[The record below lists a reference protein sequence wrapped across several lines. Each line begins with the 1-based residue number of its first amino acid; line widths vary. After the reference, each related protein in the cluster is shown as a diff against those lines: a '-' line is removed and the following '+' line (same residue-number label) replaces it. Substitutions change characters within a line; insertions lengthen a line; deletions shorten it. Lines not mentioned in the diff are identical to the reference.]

1 MKRWNGW
8 GYSKIELP
16 VPDTASPLLGKLAGP
31 GRPRQ
36 DATLEEVVGRVP
48 KSKFKNHPLLD
59 KNPETRL
66 RHARGQSLSDWLELR
81 FGTIDTFPDAVAF
94 PTDEEQL
101 REVLKVAQESKA
113 QVIPYGGGTSVVGH
127 LTPPKGKQRVLTV
140 SLARMNKLLELN
152 EHDQLATFQAGV
164 AGPDLEAALRSHG
177 YVLGHYP
184 QSFEFST
191 LGGWVVTRSSGQQS
205 LGYGRIEDLFAGGR
219 LLSPQGLLEMPNLP
233 ASAAG
238 PDIRQLIMG
247 SEARAGIVSE
257 ATVRICRQAKVEKFA
272 AILFP
277 DWDSAVST
285 ARTLAR
291 SELCL
296 SMMRVSDARETV
308 VQLGLAGHN
317 PALKLLPKWGQRCL
331 MLLAFTS
338 PSWVSVERDRWR
350 AWSQARRDG
359 GLPLPGPFGE
369 KWRDKRFRGAYLR
382 NTLWDLGYAVDTL
395 ETCLPWSKLERG
407 KAAIEDGLQTAMGDA
422 GYVFSHLSHFY
433 GSGCSLYTTYLFP
446 LLESEQAV
454 REKWVRAKSAASQ
467 AIVDHGGTISHQ
479 HGVGL
484 DHKPYLSQEKGQLAL
499 DSIEAGLSTFDPE
512 SMMNPGKLL

>member
-8 GYSKIELP
+8 GYSRVDLP
-16 VPDTASPLLGKLAGP
+16 VPETASPLLGKLAGE
-31 GRPRQ
+31 GQVRQ
-36 DATLEEVVGRVP
+36 DATLEETLKRVP
-48 KSKFKNHPLLD
+48 KSRLKAHALLD
-59 KNPETRL
+59 RTPETRL

-81 FGTIDTFPDAVAF
+81 FGTIDTFPDAVAS
-94 PTDEEQL
+94 PVDAEQL
-101 REVLKVAQESKA
+101 AQVLALAQKAKA

-127 LTPPKGKQRVLTV
+127 LTPPAGDQPVLTV
-140 SLARMNKLLELN
+140 SLSRMNQLLDLN
-152 EHDQLATFQAGV
+152 HEDQLATFQAGV
-164 AGPDLEAALRSHG
+164 AGPDLEASLRNHG

-205 LGYGRIEDLFAGGR
+205 LGYGRIEDLFAGGKMI
-219 LLSPQGLLEMPNLP
+219 SPAGVLEMPSMA

-257 ATVRICRQAKVEKFA
+257 ATVRISRLAKVEKFA

-277 DWDSAVST
+277 SWEGAVAT
-285 ARTLAR
+285 ARNLSR

-296 SMMRVSDARETV
+296 SMMRVSDDRETV
-308 VQLGLAGHN
+308 VQLGLSGNN
-317 PALKLLPKWGQRCL
+317 PALKLLPRWPQRCL

-338 PSWVSVERDRWR
+338 PSRFSVERDRWR
-350 AWSQARRDG
+350 AWAEARRNG

-369 KWRDKRFRGAYLR
+369 KWREKRFRGAYLR

-395 ETCLPWSKLERG
+395 ETCLSWSKLDRA
-407 KAAIEDGLQTAMGDA
+407 KAAIEGGILKGLGEPS
-422 GYVFSHLSHFY
+422 YVFSHLSHFY
-433 GSGCSLYTTYLFP
+433 GSGCSLYTTYIFP
-446 LLESEQAV
+446 LMNDEAAL
-454 REKWVRAKSAASQ
+454 REKWIRAKSAASQ
-467 AIVDHGGTISHQ
+467 AIVDYGGTISHQ

-484 DHKPYLSQEKGQLAL
+484 DHKPYLKQEKGQLAL
-499 DSIEAGLSTFDPE
+499 DAIEAGLSSFDPKGI
-512 SMMNPGKLL
+512 MNPGKLL